1 MFTAERILGLICIKK
16 GHITT
21 DILTEE
27 AHKG

>member
-1 MFTAERILGLICIKK
+1 MFTVEGILGLMCTKN

-27 AHKG
+27 AHNG